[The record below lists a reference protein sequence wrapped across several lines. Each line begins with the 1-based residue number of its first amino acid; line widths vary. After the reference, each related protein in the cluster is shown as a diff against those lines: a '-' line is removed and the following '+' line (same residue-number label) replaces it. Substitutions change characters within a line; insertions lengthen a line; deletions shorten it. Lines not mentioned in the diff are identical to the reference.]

1 MVLDIYGRQIFLLQ
15 GKNYKEMLP
24 KLTFSFLLI
33 QLLFFS
39 NGNAQNINTIVG
51 GIGDH
56 GVDTLA
62 ELYRPNSVIADK
74 WGNIYIADGG
84 NNVVR
89 KVDTNGIITA
99 YAGTCNAGGFSGD
112 NGPAVFAL
120 LNTPAGLAIDTFGNL
135 FIADQGNKRIR
146 EVNAGGI
153 ITTYAGIGMGF
164 ATDTNGTPAK
174 VAHIRKP
181 AGIALDKVGNLYI
194 ADIGNNVIRKVN
206 TLGKIYT
213 VAGNGT
219 AGFHG
224 DNGHADTSEIN
235 APAGVCID
243 NKGNLFIADQGNYRI
258 RKVDTFGV
266 ITTFAGNG
274 IVGYSGDGSVAIG
287 AEFNIL
293 SGISSDSIGDIYI
306 SDAGNDYIRK
316 IDTSGIIIRFAGR
329 LLSGG
334 FSGDGGLDT
343 SAKLNDPAGTAF
355 DKHGNFY
362 IADNLNNRV
371 RMVNTA
377 GNIYTFAGC
386 NSYTSTGYKGD
397 GGSALLA
404 QLSGPTGFA
413 YDTAQNLYIADR
425 GNHVVRM
432 INSAGIISTVAG
444 DDTSGYTGDGGP
456 ATSAKMVSPYSVAT
470 DRKGNLFICDPGKN
484 VVRKVNSAGIISTY
498 AGSGV
503 AGFSG
508 DGGLA
513 DTARLSSPTAI
524 ATDKYGN
531 LYIADE
537 ANNRIREVDTSQVIT
552 TIAGTDIASFFGD
565 GGPAILAE
573 FNQPD
578 GICTDT
584 EGNIYISDKNNYRIR
599 KIDAAL
605 NISTVVGNGI
615 GGYSG
620 DGTAAIFSSINAPM
634 GITTDKFGNL
644 YIEESNYI
652 RKVNSAGII
661 STVAGNGAV
670 GFYGDG
676 QAAIL
681 AAISE
686 SVNAGMVTDTSG
698 NLLIPDFGNN
708 RVREIFNARI
718 TISTASDTVC
728 TGDPVATFT
737 ATATSASV
745 YVPLYYHWLR
755 NSLPVGT
762 NSPTYTATGITTG
775 DQVTCYVSHGAS
787 AMNLATSNQITMA
800 VITHTAS
807 VTFVAS
813 PPGALCGPTP
823 VVCTPHPVNGGATP
837 IYDWYKNGVHVLTAP
852 TYSLTPVNGD
862 SVRCKLTSNAI
873 CLAHDTAW
881 STFNI
886 FSVTTIATPVLTVT
900 VNPVGTVCEGTQVT
914 CRAHQTGIAGGAT
927 YSWYKNDTL
936 VNTSATYVFTPL
948 NGDVV
953 YCKVSGSGICG
964 PSDTATVLLNTF
976 HVIPAT
982 LIPSVTVTIS
992 PGIVCAGTPV
1002 ICTPHPVNGGT
1013 TPIYRWYK
1021 NDTLES
1027 VGGTYSFA
1035 PLNGDKIYCKLYS
1048 DATCLLI
1055 DSAVSGT
1062 DTITLSVPSLLPSV
1076 SVVVNPGD
1084 TVCLGTDVT
1093 CTPMPINGGSSPLYN
1108 WYKNGVF
1115 VHNGSP
1121 YTFAPADND
1130 VVYCKL
1136 TSNTTCVITD
1146 TAVSHAD
1153 TFKANTPAAASVSI
1167 SLSPGDTVCPGT
1179 SVTCTAIPVNGGDLP
1194 TYEWYKNSLPVFSG
1208 NTYNF
1213 VPNNND
1219 KVYCI
1224 LTSSIEC
1231 VNPKNVASQLTQFK
1245 VQNAMPD
1252 VSINIDPGNAVCPG
1266 TVVTCTA
1273 NGVNGGTS
1281 PIYDWYL
1288 NGNKVY
1294 TGKVYSFS
1302 PNGGDRIYCSLT
1314 SNAECASPLSANS
1327 AQTIFHIDSV
1337 PVVAITSQPG
1347 PIIFSGTNVTFTAS
1361 VFGGSGPFT
1370 FKWMIN
1376 GVAVSTGSSNTYTT
1390 NNFSLWDSVS
1400 CEVTSPNGCT
1410 YGANSNSLLIDTYHD
1425 MRLYPN
1431 PTNGNFVVNGNDDLA
1446 NGDEV
1451 DIKIYNTAGKMVYKK
1466 KSAFNGITFYSDID
1480 LGREMPPG
1488 VYLLRLEYNNKKIS
1502 LVFSVSY

>member
-1 MVLDIYGRQIFLLQ
+1 MF
-15 GKNYKEMLP
+15 P
-24 KLTFSFLLI
+24 KLTFSILLI

-39 NGNAQNINTIVG
+39 NGNTQNINTIAG

-62 ELYRPNSVIADK
+62 ELYAPNSVISDK

-89 KVDTNGIITA
+89 KVDTNGIITT
-99 YAGTCNAGGFSGD
+99 YAGTYKAGGFSGD
-112 NGPAVFAL
+112 NGPAVFAT

-146 EVNAGGI
+146 EVNTFGI
-153 ITTYAGIGMGF
+153 ITTYAGAGVGF
-164 ATDTNGTPAK
+164 ITDTNGIPAK
-174 VAHIRKP
+174 AAHLRTP
-181 AGIALDKVGNLYI
+181 CDVVFDKAGNLYI

-206 TLGKIYT
+206 AIGKTYT

-219 AGFHG
+219 AGFGG
-224 DNGHADTSEIN
+224 DGGHADTSEIN
-235 APAGVCID
+235 SPIGVCID

-287 AEFNIL
+287 AEFNNL

-316 IDTSGIIIRFAGR
+316 IDTSGIITRFAGR
-329 LLSGG
+329 LLSAG

-343 SAKLNDPAGTAF
+343 SAKLNDPAGTTF

-371 RMVNTA
+371 RKVNTA

-397 GGSALLA
+397 GGPAILA
-404 QLSGPTGFA
+404 QLSAPTGVA

-432 INSAGIISTVAG
+432 INSAGIISTIAG

-456 ATSAKMVSPYSVAT
+456 AINAKMVSPYSVAT

-498 AGSGV
+498 AGRGV
-503 AGFSG
+503 PGFSG

-513 DTARLSSPTAI
+513 DTARLSTPTAI

-537 ANNRIREVDTSQVIT
+537 ANNRIREVDTNRVIT

-565 GGPAILAE
+565 GGAAILAE

-584 EGNIYISDKNNYRIR
+584 AGNIYISDKNNYRIR

-605 NISTVVGNGI
+605 NISTVAGNGV

-634 GITTDKFGNL
+634 GITTDRFGNL

-652 RKVNSAGII
+652 RKVNNAGII
-661 STVAGNGAV
+661 STVAGNGAA
-670 GFYGDG
+670 GYYGDG
-676 QAAIL
+676 QQAIL
-681 AAISE
+681 AEISE

-718 TISTASDTVC
+718 TIATANDTVC
-728 TGDPVATFT
+728 TSDPVATFT
-737 ATATSASV
+737 ATATSATV
-745 YVPLYYHWLR
+745 YTPLYYHWLK

-762 NSPTYTATGITTG
+762 NSPTYIATGLTTG
-775 DQVTCYVSHGAS
+775 DKISCYVSNGGGG
-787 AMNLATSNQITMA
+787 MNLATSNQITMA
-800 VITHTAS
+800 VITLTPS
-807 VTFVAS
+807 VSFATS
-813 PPGALCGPTP
+813 PTGALCGPTS
-823 VVCTPHPVNGGATP
+823 VVCTPNPVNGGLAP

-852 TYSLTPVNGD
+852 TYSLTPADGD
-862 SVRCKLTSNAI
+862 SVRCRLTSNAM
-873 CLAHDTAW
+873 CLALDTAW
-881 STFNI
+881 STSDI
-886 FSVTTIATPVLTVT
+886 FSVTAIVTPVLTVT
-900 VNPVGTVCEGTQVT
+900 VDPVGTVCEGTQVT
-914 CRAHQTGIAGGAT
+914 CGAHETGITGPKT

-936 VNTSATYVFTPL
+936 VTTGVTYVFTPV
-948 NGDVV
+948 NGDLVF
-953 YCKVSGSGICG
+953 CRVSGHGMCG
-964 PSDTATVLLNTF
+964 PSDTATVVLNTF
-976 HVIPAT
+976 HVIPPT

-1002 ICTPHPVNGGT
+1002 ICIPHPTNGGT
-1013 TPIYRWYK
+1013 APVYKWYK
-1021 NDTLES
+1021 NNILAFTGS
-1027 VGGTYSFA
+1027 TYNFT
-1035 PLNGDKIYCKLYS
+1035 PLNGDKIYCKLIS
-1048 DATCLLI
+1048 NATCLAV
-1055 DSAVSGT
+1055 DSVVSGT
-1062 DTITLSVPSLLPSV
+1062 DTITLSLPTLLPSV
-1076 SVVVNPGD
+1076 TVAITPGD
-1084 TVCLGTDVT
+1084 TVCIGTNVT
-1093 CTPMPINGGSSPLYN
+1093 CTPVPINGGSSPIYN

-1115 VHNGSP
+1115 AHNGSP

-1146 TAVSHAD
+1146 TAVSRAD
-1153 TFKANTPAAASVSI
+1153 TFKANTSAAASVSI

-1194 TYEWYKNSLPVFSG
+1194 TYEWYKNSLAIFSG
-1208 NTYNF
+1208 DTYNF

-1231 VNPKNVASQLTQFK
+1231 VNPKNVASPVTQFK
-1245 VQNAMPD
+1245 VQNASPS
-1252 VSINIDPGNAVCPG
+1252 VSISFDPGISLCPG
-1266 TVVTCTA
+1266 TLVTCTA

-1281 PIYDWYL
+1281 PIYDWYV
-1288 NGNKVY
+1288 NGSKVY
-1294 TGKVYSFS
+1294 TGEVYSFS
-1302 PNGGDRIYCSLT
+1302 PNGGDRIYCSLM

-1327 AQTIFHIDSV
+1327 AQTIFRIDSA
-1337 PVVAITSQPG
+1337 PVVAITSEPG

-1370 FKWMIN
+1370 FKWLIN
-1376 GVAVSTGSSNTYTT
+1376 GVAVSTGSSNTFTT

-1410 YGANSNSLLIDTYHD
+1410 YATSSNSLLIDTYHD

-1466 KSAFNGITFYSDID
+1466 KSGFNGITFYSDID
-1480 LGREMPPG
+1480 LGREIPPG